1 MTKKQNVGIHD
12 IAQSG
17 QRRKDFYMPDIF
29 STECDYIINEKYY
42 VCEHCYRYDICK
54 KYYEENK
61 DKFTLSTGIDELI
74 RAIPND

>member
-1 MTKKQNVGIHD
+1 
-12 IAQSG
+12 
-17 QRRKDFYMPDIF
+17 MPDIF